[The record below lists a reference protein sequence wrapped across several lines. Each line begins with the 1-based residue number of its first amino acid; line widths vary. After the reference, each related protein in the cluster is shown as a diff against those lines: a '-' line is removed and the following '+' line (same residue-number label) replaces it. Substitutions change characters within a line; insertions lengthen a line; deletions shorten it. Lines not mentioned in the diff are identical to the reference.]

1 MKNVF
6 SKIKQASAGEII
18 NFTCFAISILL
29 GVIAF
34 FIPPKGQIDSSVLMF
49 VAEIGVFATISKV
62 PDFIRAVSQ
71 SHTNLEIKKG
81 ETTIKISDE
90 DDGDKRD

>member
-18 NFTCFAISILL
+18 NFSCFVISMIL
-29 GVIAF
+29 GITAF

-49 VAEIGVFATISKV
+49 IAEIGVFATISKV
-62 PDFIRAVSQ
+62 PDFIRAVAQ

-90 DDGDKRD
+90 DDGGKRD

>member
-6 SKIKQASAGEII
+6 GRIKQASAGEII
-18 NFTCFAISILL
+18 NFTCFAVSMIL
-29 GVIAF
+29 GIVAF
-34 FIPPKGQIDSSVLMF
+34 FIPPKGQIDSSVLLF
-49 VAEIGVFATISKV
+49 IAEIGVFSTISKV

-81 ETTIKISDE
+81 DTSITIE
-90 DDGDKRD
+90 GDDN

>member
-1 MKNVF
+1 M
-6 SKIKQASAGEII
+6 
-18 NFTCFAISILL
+18 
-29 GVIAF
+29 
-34 FIPPKGQIDSSVLMF
+34 FI
-49 VAEIGVFATISKV
+49 AEIGVFATISKV
-62 PDFIRAVSQ
+62 PDFIRAVAQ

>member
-1 MKNVF
+1 MK
-6 SKIKQASAGEII
+6 SLLGKIKQASAGEII

-49 VAEIGVFATISKV
+49 IAEIGVFATISKV